1 MKFIIIIIFLILI
14 VFFATKAN
22 TEYKREHFKQGC
34 TTACGMFTTDDGC
47 LNCVNCGICT
57 IKYKDRISRQCL
69 NGDKNGA
76 YFNNNCKGSNWNY
89 GDKDDKDDNNYLAE
103 LIYQRNVR
111 QEQIKQDEEQ
121 DEEKDEEQD
130 EEQDEEKQET
140 DPISD
145 YDRILLS
152 MGQRVDVSK
161 KLVTYN
167 RSQKSSFGNFI
178 NPDGK
183 VDIPDYDRYA
193 QEKNSYN
200 DQNEQSAQ
208 TFGQNDY
215 TQGPSRE
222 KLNNGYD
229 YEQIQTINKNY
240 ESTLFTLEDLTK
252 NIKL

>member
-89 GDKDDKDDNNYLAE
+89 GNKEEDNNNNNDNNNDNNIAE

-111 QEQIKQDEEQ
+111 QEQISQEADQDEE
-121 DEEKDEEQD
+121 
-130 EEQDEEKQET
+130 QET

-152 MGQRVDVSK
+152 MGQQVDVSK

-178 NPDGK
+178 NPGGK

-200 DQNEQSAQ
+200 DQNAQSAQ

>member
-14 VFFATKAN
+14 VFFSTKVN

-34 TTACGMFTTDDGC
+34 TTACGKFTTDSGC

-69 NGDKNGA
+69 NGDNNGA
-76 YFNNNCKGSNWNY
+76 YFNNNCTGSNWNY
-89 GDKDDKDDNNYLAE
+89 GNKDGDNIDNNLAK
-103 LIYQRNVR
+103 LIYQTSVN
-111 QEQIKQDEEQ
+111 QEQIT
-121 DEEKDEEQD
+121 
-130 EEQDEEKQET
+130 QEF

-145 YDRILLS
+145 YDRVLLS
-152 MGQRVDVSK
+152 MGQQTDISK
-161 KLVTYN
+161 KLITYN
-167 RSQKSSFGNFI
+167 RSQNSSFGNFI

-200 DQNEQSAQ
+200 DQNAMNTQ

-215 TQGPSRE
+215 TQGPSHE

-229 YEQIQTINKNY
+229 FEQIQKINKNY
-240 ESTLFTLEDLTK
+240 KSTLFTLEDLTK